1 MAADWVTIS
10 SLATA
15 GGTLVLAVA
24 TFGSVRS
31 ANRAARVAEESL
43 LAGIRPLL
51 MPSRFDDPKQKVGF
65 GDNHFVAV
73 DGGHGT
79 AEVTDEAVYLTI
91 SVRNAGAGIAVLHG
105 WRFHP
110 RRLMGPDF
118 QPDVTKFRRL
128 TRDLYLP
135 AGEAGFWQGAFR
147 DPAEPEFA
155 EASKAVLAREP
166 LTVEILYGDHQG
178 GQRVVSLFSLLPA
191 ADGRWLAIVSRH
203 WNIDRPNPR

>member
-65 GDNHFVAV
+65 ADNHYVAV
-73 DGGHGT
+73 EGGCGT
-79 AEVTDEAVYLTI
+79 AEVTDDAVYLTLSI
-91 SVRNAGAGIAVLHG
+91 RNAGNGIAVLHG

-110 RRLMGPDF
+110 GRILTGDYSPDMSG
-118 QPDVTKFRRL
+118 FRRL
-128 TRDLYLP
+128 TRDLYTP
-135 AGEAGFWQGAFR
+135 SGDVGFWQGAFR
-147 DPAEPEFA
+147 DATEPEFA
-155 EASKAVLAREP
+155 EARDAIVAREP
-166 LTVEILYGDHQG
+166 LTIELLYGDHQG
-178 GQRVVSLFSLLPA
+178 AQRIITMFSLMPWQ
-191 ADGRWLAIVSRH
+191 DGRWMATVGRH
-203 WNIDRPNPR
+203 WNIDRPDPR